1 MLSTTYYDSS
11 ILLPLTIMTSTMSC
25 TLTVINL
32 YWHDWQS
39 LLTAHNLTIFV
50 DSTLHVMAAHTLKV
64 VEGSTHNDNHIVPI
78 LTTRRSKLVHFLQ
91 WQRPWHHHIHRR
103 QREHKLREGETSEQ
117 ATART
122 QKHTSGCCCMLF
134 STTLTN
140 TCLLFCDG
148 WTNPNEPFVMGGGNP
163 IEPFVMGGGNP
174 NIPIHV
180 NIHVFTFFLC
190 MVDLHF
196 VDYITSSSRTY
207 LNWEQHLNPDQ
218 VPVQRVRCLDS
229 ALHNASRELHVF
241 ERSHIRLSPT
251 FGRTISDYFLTMSLP
266 IKKLLICTFWSSGI

>member
-1 MLSTTYYDSS
+1 MLSTCTTYYTTYSS
-11 ILLPLTIMTSTMSC
+11 TLLPLTIMTSTMSC

-78 LTTRRSKLVHFLQ
+78 LTTRRNKLVHFLQ
-91 WQRPWHHHIHRR
+91 WQIPWHHHIHRR

-122 QKHTSGCCCMLF
+122 QKHTSGCCCYSLPP
-134 STTLTN
+134 
-140 TCLLFCDG
+140 LLILVCYFVMG
-148 WTNPNEPFVMGGGNP
+148 EQTNPKEPFV
-163 IEPFVMGGGNP
+163 VGGGNP

-229 ALHNASRELHVF
+229 ALHNVSRELHVF

-251 FGRTISDYFLTMSLP
+251 FGRTISDYFLVIT
-266 IKKLLICTFWSSGI
+266 IKELLICTFWSSGI